1 MLRKLQSAIGNC
13 LRRVYNKMDLI
24 EGLADT
30 IDTLKDLSDTK
41 TDVNFFSLLHTIRQ
55 NIWGKNIHIAQM
67 KQDVGFIAIR
77 RRRRT
82 VFGKVYYEELFRIC
96 LVKADS
102 NDNYFVECA
111 FVDSDNVCFYNDYD
125 EELDATEAL

>member
-13 LRRVYNKMDLI
+13 LRRVYNKMDLL

-30 IDTLKDLSDTK
+30 IETLKELSDTK
-41 TDVNFFSLLHTIRQ
+41 TDVNFNSLLSTIRQ
-55 NIWGKNIHIAQM
+55 GIWGKNIHLAYM
-67 KQDVGFIAIR
+67 KDGYIAIR

-82 VFGKVYYEELFRIC
+82 VFGKAYYEELFRVV

-102 NDNYFVECA
+102 NDNYYIESA
-111 FVDSDNVCFYNDYD
+111 FFNADDVCFYNDYD
-125 EELDATEAL
+125 EELDAAEALI